1 MTNPDETQHVEPLD
15 LPPGNSREQ
24 QEAEAFMLRALS
36 EHLGVDLQPQRI
48 HLPEGGWLTV
58 DGATP
63 ALDVLC
69 EAWAH
74 QGRAKPAQKNK
85 LLADAL
91 KLTLAARIAGG
102 RPRLY
107 LVVCDEEAVVHLRGR
122 AWAAAALRHHGIQ
135 LEVVHLPED
144 VRGRVRA
151 AQTRQ
156 FR

>member
-1 MTNPDETQHVEPLD
+1 VRPDQPDVQPLD

-36 EHLGVDLQPQRI
+36 ERLGVDLQPQRI
-48 HLPEGGWLTV
+48 PLPEGGWLTV
-58 DGATP
+58 DGASP

-91 KLTLAARIAGG
+91 KLTLAARIVGG
-102 RPRLY
+102 TPRLY
-107 LVVCDEEAVVHLRGR
+107 LLVSDEEAAVHLRGR
-122 AWAAAALRHHGIQ
+122 AWAGAALRHHGIQ
-135 LEVVHLPED
+135 LEVVDLPAD
-144 VRGRVRA
+144 VRERVRA
-151 AQTRQ
+151 AQARQ